1 MLNPGGRGKSILPAL
16 IVHGGAWDIPE
27 HLQQDSIEGC
37 RKATRRGWE
46 VLTLGGS
53 AVDAVEAAVRV
64 LEDDPTF
71 DAGQGAV
78 LNCAGAIELDAI
90 IMDGSDLNL
99 GAVIGVQRVR
109 NPVTLARVVMT
120 ESEHAILAGEGAEA
134 FAKRSGL
141 DLVPNSGFAVERE
154 KQRWQA
160 KRAEGQPREDLSKG
174 HPGDTVGAVALDLS
188 GHLAVATS
196 TGGTFYKHPGRV
208 GDSPLVGCGAYAD
221 DWSGA
226 VSATGRGESLMRVVI
241 SKSVCDLM
249 YRGMTAQEAADA
261 GIGLLARRTP
271 GQGGLIVLGKR
282 GDIGIAHNTPY
293 LAHAYVKGD
302 EIIGGVLKI
311 PDGRHT

>member
-1 MLNPGGRGKSILPAL
+1 MSLFGPSKPILPAL

-27 HLQQDSIEGC
+27 HLHQDSIDGC
-37 RKATRRGWE
+37 CEAARKGWE
-46 VLTLGGS
+46 ILERGGS
-53 AVDAVEAAVRV
+53 AVDAVEAAVRM
-64 LEDDPTF
+64 LEDEPTF
-71 DAGQGAV
+71 DAGRGAV

-109 NPVTLARVVMT
+109 NPVTLARLVMT
-120 ESEHAILAGEGAEA
+120 ESEHAILACEGAEA
-134 FAKRSGL
+134 FARRRGL
-141 DLVPNSGFAVERE
+141 ALVPNSELAVERE
-154 KQRWQA
+154 KTRWQA
-160 KRAEGQPREDLSKG
+160 ERAERQPHGDLSRG
-174 HPGDTVGAVALDLS
+174 HPGDTVGAVGLDLS

-221 DWSGA
+221 DRSGA
-226 VSATGRGESLMRVVI
+226 VSATGEGESLMRVVI

-249 YRGMTAQEAADA
+249 YGGMSAQEAADA
-261 GIGLLARRTP
+261 GIGLLTRRTS

-282 GDIGIAHNTPY
+282 GDIGIAHNTSY

-302 EIIGGVLKI
+302 KIIGGVLKRS
-311 PDGRHT
+311 DVRQA